1 MDYRKTVADKIKKA
15 LNDKFERTAETDLI
29 EMLID
34 EYANAV
40 DVLFNSDDVQF
51 AENEAKRIKDKITAI
66 GTEEA
71 KYAAKLMNWH
81 Y

>member
-29 EMLID
+29 ELLID

-40 DVLFNSDDVQF
+40 DVLFNSDDIQF
-51 AENEAKRIKDKITAI
+51 AENEAKRIKSKTMAI

-71 KYAAKLMNWH
+71 KYAAKLMKWH